1 MSWHQAQVGRL
12 RAAGRRL
19 GAVALLVVVVGGCDT
34 GSDGAVVPTT
44 SDVAAPSA
52 TSHSEVSERDAV
64 VAAYDEYWVQTHEV
78 PHQPLSTWREGMAEV
93 AVDPQLKT
101 VLQGMRFARDDGI
114 TSYGSVTSR
123 VSEVVVNGKVATV
136 VDCQDA
142 SNSGKADLKT
152 GEKRTVGV
160 ERNPVRARLER
171 DPTDGTWKVAQI
183 TFPGGDC

>member
-64 VAAYDEYWVQTHEV
+64 VTAYKEFWVRLRYVEDKPEKEWQNY
-78 PHQPLSTWREGMAEV
+78 LGAV
-93 AVDPQLKT
+93 AVDPQLRLS
-101 VLQGMRFARDDGI
+101 LQATRFQKAQGI
-114 TSYGSVTSR
+114 ALYGEVAHRVTD
-123 VSEVVVNGKVATV
+123 VDIDKDTATV
-136 VDCQDA
+136 EDCQDA
-142 SNSGKADLKT
+142 SETGQTDAKT
-152 GEKRTVGV
+152 GERKTVGV
-160 ERNPVRARLER
+160 LRAPTRARLKRSDAGE
-171 DPTDGTWKVAQI
+171 WKVAKV
-183 TFPGGDC
+183 THPDGGC